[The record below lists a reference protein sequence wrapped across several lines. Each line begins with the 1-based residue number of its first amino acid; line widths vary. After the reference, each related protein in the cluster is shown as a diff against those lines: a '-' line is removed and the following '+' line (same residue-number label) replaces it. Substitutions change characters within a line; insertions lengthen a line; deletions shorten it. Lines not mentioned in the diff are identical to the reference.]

1 LNARR
6 DGDLVREPFRG
17 LVVAGILF
25 AAFAVVVTFV
35 AVDPSRPPLLDG
47 IDRSWRDL
55 ALRAPAWSERVSE
68 ILRPLGSGIV
78 MVPLRIA
85 VAIWL
90 LVRRRRFDLA
100 AWLLAWALADAI
112 AIALKPA
119 IGRAH
124 PDGGGTSS
132 FPSAHAKTAAQVA
145 VGLVLVATNASGRR
159 AMWWILALAWVV
171 AMAAS
176 RTVLDEHWLSDV
188 VAGSLLGA
196 GCAVGSAAI
205 VQRIRSSGLGGY
217 DGVRTN
223 DQKRE
228 TGSKPS
234 RA

>member
-6 DGDLVREPFRG
+6 DGDLVREPVRG
-17 LVVAGILF
+17 LVVAGVLF
-25 AAFAVVVTFV
+25 AAFAVVVTLV
-35 AVDPSRPPLLDG
+35 AMDPSRPPLLDG
-47 IDRSWRDL
+47 IDRSWRDQ
-55 ALRAPAWSERVSE
+55 ALRAPGWSERGSE
-68 ILRPLGSGIV
+68 ILRTLGSGIV

-124 PDGGGTSS
+124 PDGLGTSS

-145 VGLVLVATNASGRR
+145 VGLVLVATSPVEGRR

-196 GCAVGSAAI
+196 ACAVGSAAI
-205 VQRIRSSGLGGY
+205 VQRFRSSR
-217 DGVRTN
+217 RTRPN
-223 DQKRE
+223 H
-228 TGSKPS
+228 S
-234 RA
+234 

>member
-1 LNARR
+1 VDTRR
-6 DGDLVREPFRG
+6 DGDLFRDTSRA
-17 LVVAGILF
+17 LVVAGVLF
-25 AAFAVVVTFV
+25 AAFAVVVTLV
-35 AVDPSRPPLLDG
+35 AVNPDRPPLLDG

-55 ALRAPAWSERVSE
+55 ALRAPAWTERGSE
-68 ILRPLGSGIV
+68 ILRTLGSGIV

-90 LVRRRRFDLA
+90 LARRRRFDLA

-124 PDGGGTSS
+124 PDGVEASS

-145 VGLVLVATNASGRR
+145 IGLVLVATIPRR
-159 AMWWILALAWVV
+159 AVWWVLAFAWIV
-171 AMAAS
+171 AIAAS

-196 GCAVGSAAI
+196 ACAVGAAVL
-205 VQRIRSSGLGGY
+205 VQRLRSSG
-217 DGVRTN
+217 VRTRN
-223 DQKRE
+223 R
-228 TGSKPS
+228 
-234 RA
+234 R